1 MRVPDV
7 WPVTIRTPEGD
18 IVEVD
23 FTPSG
28 RVYLF
33 TSYQGAWLDEARV
46 EEVSQA
52 IAAARV
58 AKGRVAHG

>member
-1 MRVPDV
+1 MPE
-7 WPVTIRTPEGD
+7 WPVTIQTPDGD

-33 TSYQGAWLDEARV
+33 TSYQGAWLNEAKF

-52 IAAARV
+52 LTAAKWGAE
-58 AKGRVAHG
+58 GRVSSDG

>member
-1 MRVPDV
+1 VPE
-7 WPVTIRTPEGD
+7 WPVRIRTPEGD

-23 FTPSG
+23 FTSSG

-33 TSYQGAWLDEARV
+33 TSYQGAWLDAAKL

-52 IAAARV
+52 LTAASWA
-58 AKGRVAHG
+58 AEGRVTHD

>member
-1 MRVPDV
+1 VPDV
-7 WPVTIRTPEGD
+7 WPVTIRTPDGD

-23 FTPSG
+23 FTSSG

-33 TSYQGAWLDEARV
+33 TSYQGAWLDAARF

-52 IAAARV
+52 LAAAHW
-58 AKGRVAHG
+58 AAEGRVPHD